1 MVTERLE
8 ANGTLLRGW
17 NRKGEIVNYWNDPN
31 RGVPEVWFTS
41 TATGKTL
48 PISRVLLALGI
59 IPSDS
64 LYKAI
69 PSYLEAVVKMS
80 DKRVC
85 IDGSEE

>member
-1 MVTERLE
+1 MGSQWEQPEKEDVREQRAKEVERKR
-8 ANGTLLRGW
+8 AA
-17 NRKGEIVNYWNDPN
+17 D
-31 RGVPEVWFTS
+31 EVWFTS

-69 PSYLEAVVKMS
+69 PSYLEAVVKIS
-80 DKRVC
+80 DKRVG